1 MSQYGVDT
9 SKASSPG
16 RPRHQITRSISEISS
31 PIHLHRHH
39 SHRVIRDRERDAL
52 SPTAQSATPLQR
64 ASPQPFEVSK
74 SAGGTPNI
82 SPNPSR
88 RPSVLYASAD
98 EVMPASHAPP
108 SSHAPTLVSTS
119 APASIRKSTA
129 EIDLVKEQ
137 QKAAARNSGLQRSLT
152 ELETFASTTTRR
164 LDETYYSVEEK
175 LGALQSTIAALKELT
190 ELSNQLNNS
199 FSAEADE
206 LVTDVTSQLDA
217 FGSFDDQQQR
227 IESLQNRINA
237 GRESI
242 KSLSERVDMVRAR
255 IEGWERADREWRE
268 AVRKRLTALWVVVS
282 TIGLVLILLLISAPY
297 VREKP
302 GEPTTGVGNGNLK
315 QLADTGSDEAGK
327 MNQWGSESAATS
339 LQRERM
345 GLNWTETSEIS
356 SRATEMLRAFDEL

>member
-31 PIHLHRHH
+31 PIRLHRHH
-39 SHRVIRDRERDAL
+39 SHRVIRERERDAL
-52 SPTAQSATPLQR
+52 GPIAQSATSLQR
-64 ASPQPFEVSK
+64 PSPQPFEVSK

-88 RPSVLYASAD
+88 RPSVLYTSAD
-98 EVMPASHAPP
+98 EGMPASHAPP

-119 APASIRKSTA
+119 APASIKKSSA

-137 QKAAARNSGLQRSLT
+137 QKAAVRNSGLQRSLN

-164 LDETYYSVEEK
+164 LDEAYYSVEEK
-175 LGALQSTIAALKELT
+175 LGTLQSTIAALKELA

-199 FSAEADE
+199 FSAEAEE
-206 LVTDVTSQLDA
+206 LVADVTSQLDA
-217 FGSFDDQQQR
+217 LGNFEDQQQR
-227 IESLQNRINA
+227 IESLQNRINT

-242 KSLSERVDMVRAR
+242 KSLSERVDVVRAR
-255 IEGWERADREWRE
+255 IENWERADREWRE

-282 TIGLVLILLLISAPY
+282 TIGLVLILLLISAQY

-302 GEPTTGVGNGNLK
+302 GEPTTSVGNENMK
-315 QLADTGSDEAGK
+315 QLPATASNK
-327 MNQWGSESAATS
+327 WGLEGASKA
-339 LQRERM
+339 LQKEK
-345 GLNWTETSEIS
+345 NWTETSEIS